1 MTAANSGA
9 SQTQTRIEF
18 LRIKFAIFA
27 IIVMIYP
34 SCGTRTR
41 VEKLGTLFNKAD
53 FHLFQFDLGELKGRE
68 KNKRREK
75 KKYAYKI
82 IALFKFERETLI
94 EKEIL
99 YGIT

>member
-1 MTAANSGA
+1 M
-9 SQTQTRIEF
+9 
-18 LRIKFAIFA
+18 
-27 IIVMIYP
+27 
-34 SCGTRTR
+34 
-41 VEKLGTLFNKAD
+41 
-53 FHLFQFDLGELKGRE
+53 FQFDLGELKGRE

>member
-53 FHLFQFDLGELKGRE
+53 FHLFQFDLGELKGRKRTREE
-68 KNKRREK
+68 KKRNMHIKLSLFLNSREK
-75 KKYAYKI
+75 H
-82 IALFKFERETLI
+82 
-94 EKEIL
+94 
-99 YGIT
+99 